1 MTASSEVDMTI
12 RTLTCQVETVED
24 LTPDVFRVVLEGRVE
39 AISHA
44 PGQYLELELHEGT
57 WVPFSIAC
65 ADNGEGQLELHIQ
78 HWPERTHSARLREL
92 LTHRN
97 RLSVRLPS
105 GDCFLPAGGGQPLLL
120 IAAGTGFAQLKAIVE
135 AALAENPERDISIW
149 WAVRERRDLYAES
162 LARQWAQT
170 YSHVHF
176 HAVVE
181 AAETEFEA
189 LPGIHW
195 HRGRIDEAL
204 AAAFETLTG
213 LEIYIAGS
221 PGMVYACVDTLAPLG
236 LAEHQVHSDVFSYAP
251 RVPFL
256 PLPEGDPTQ
265 PPLTPGEAHATSE
278 QGAASNKGAASKKG
292 EASKKREP

>member
-1 MTASSEVDMTI
+1 MTV

-24 LTPDVFRVVLEGRVE
+24 LTPDVFRVVLECRAE
-39 AISHA
+39 AIAHA
-44 PGQYLELELHEGT
+44 PGQYLELELQEDT

-65 ADNGEGQLELHIQ
+65 AETGDGRLELHIQ

-105 GDCFLPAGGGQPLLL
+105 GECILLADRREPLLL

-135 AALAENPERDISIW
+135 AALAENPDRKISIW
-149 WAVRERRDLYAES
+149 WAVRERRDLYAET
-162 LARQWAQT
+162 LAREWAQA
-170 YSHVHF
+170 YPNVHF

-181 AAETEFEA
+181 TPEAELET

-195 HRGRIDEAL
+195 HSGRIDEVL
-204 AAAFETLTG
+204 AAQLESLEG
-213 LEIYIAGS
+213 VEIYLAGS

-236 LAEHQVHSDVFSYAP
+236 LVEQQVHSDVFSYAP

-256 PLPEGDPTQ
+256 PLPEGDPAQ
-265 PPLTPGEAHATSE
+265 APLTPGETS
-278 QGAASNKGAASKKG
+278 AAAEKK
-292 EASKKREP
+292 S